1 MTIAAGTVRI
11 GTRGSALALA
21 QAGIVVDA
29 LAAAGVSAGL
39 VTIVTEGDRRAADT
53 PWGEGAFV
61 SAIESA
67 LLGGEIDAAVHSAK
81 DVPTAEDPRLSI
93 AAFLPR
99 ASPLDVLVAPLG
111 REVASLESL
120 PRGARVGTD
129 SPRRTA
135 FLRAIRPDLRL
146 HPLHGNVDT
155 RLRRLDSG
163 ETDFLVL
170 AEAGI
175 DRLGRADRIGLRL
188 DPAQVPPAPGLG
200 ALAVQV
206 RADDR
211 AARRLV
217 SRLDDRDTRTAVEA
231 ERALLAAS
239 GGGCRAPLGALG
251 RVSGDL
257 LELLGGYARPD
268 GVVVAIATERGARS
282 RPDRLAETLLARIA
296 AGASAAA
303 HRTTGP
309 RIVVTR
315 PVDQSAATVLA
326 LVDRG
331 FAPLIVP
338 AIAVVDGDRAALDD
352 AVRNL
357 GDVDWVVLTS
367 ANAVRAMAASAER
380 LLLDLGAAPPR
391 ARFAA
396 VGRATSAALRSAGIV
411 ADFEPPT
418 ASAAAIAE
426 SLPIR
431 AGERVLV
438 PRSDLA
444 DDELPAVLAQRGA
457 SVATVTAYAVREA
470 PDSSVPI
477 LAAALAEG
485 PAAVIVTSGSTVRGF
500 LALAD
505 RIGAGDAARRMRAI
519 AIGPGT
525 AEEAR
530 KHGLDVVATART
542 QGPRGIA
549 EAASA
554 AFADKLEKP

>member
-1 MTIAAGTVRI
+1 MTVAAGAVRI
-11 GTRGSALALA
+11 GTRGSALALV

-29 LAAAGVSAGL
+29 LAAAGVPAGL
-39 VTIVTEGDRRAADT
+39 VTIVTDGDRRAADT
-53 PWGEGAFV
+53 PWGEGVFV

-81 DVPTAEDPRLSI
+81 DVPTEEDPRLTI

-99 ASPLDVLVAPLG
+99 ASPVDVLVAPHG
-111 REVASLESL
+111 RKVASLESL

-163 ETDFLVL
+163 DTDFLVL

-188 DPAQVPPAPGLG
+188 DPAQVPPAPGQG

-206 RADDR
+206 RADDP

-251 RVSGDL
+251 RVSGGV
-257 LELLGGYARPD
+257 LELLGGYTRPD
-268 GVVVAIATERGARS
+268 GTVVAIATERGPRS

-296 AGASAAA
+296 ERAAA
-303 HRTTGP
+303 AARRTAAP
-309 RIVVTR
+309 RVLVTR
-315 PVDQSAATVLA
+315 PVDQSSATVLA

-338 AIAVVDGDRAALDD
+338 AIAIVERAALDD
-352 AVRNL
+352 AVRDL
-357 GDVDWVVLTS
+357 DDVDWVVLTS
-367 ANAVRAMAASAER
+367 ANAVRALAASAER
-380 LLLDLGAAPPR
+380 LGLDLGAAPPR

-396 VGRATSAALRSAGIV
+396 VGRATSVALRSAGIV
-411 ADFEPPT
+411 AGFEPAT

-431 AGERVLV
+431 AGDRVLV

-444 DDELPAVLAQRGA
+444 DDVLPAVLAQRGA
-457 SVATVTAYAVREA
+457 SVATITAYSVREA
-470 PDSSVPI
+470 PDSSLPI
-477 LAAALAEG
+477 LAAALADNPE
-485 PAAVIVTSGSTVRGF
+485 AVIVTSGSTVRGF
-500 LALAD
+500 LTLAD
-505 RIGAGDAARRMRAI
+505 RIGVGDAARRMRAI

-530 KHGLDVVATART
+530 NHGLDVVATART

-549 EAASA
+549 DAASA